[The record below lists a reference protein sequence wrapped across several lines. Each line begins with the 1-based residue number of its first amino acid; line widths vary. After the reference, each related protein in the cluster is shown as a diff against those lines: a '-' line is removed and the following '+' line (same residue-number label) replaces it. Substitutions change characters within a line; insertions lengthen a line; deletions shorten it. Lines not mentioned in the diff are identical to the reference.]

1 MAKCSIQKYEEGKIT
16 ESIPNLVNSLVD
28 IVTICYSD
36 YDTRS
41 PKQLLR
47 LYNQCFVFGL
57 LCKSVIGNPQ
67 KLTTRKFYGNHFH
80 SITIHVPETARLFCI
95 KSIVPEQEERSF
107 GTLRRISE
115 NTTNRQPKFVVDN
128 AMLRM
133 KFQTSLNNPT
143 ETIAKQNSTVSKQA
157 KLLPAKKRTVLQS
170 TLLKKFPLLIQSHLE
185 RIADFVLP
193 GKNVWWSV
201 DAEDGMIFHD
211 GPEDDER
218 RPDGPQLHHFRS
230 RSLKEERM

>member
-1 MAKCSIQKYEEGKIT
+1 
-16 ESIPNLVNSLVD
+16 
-28 IVTICYSD
+28 
-36 YDTRS
+36 
-41 PKQLLR
+41 
-47 LYNQCFVFGL
+47 
-57 LCKSVIGNPQ
+57 
-67 KLTTRKFYGNHFH
+67 
-80 SITIHVPETARLFCI
+80 
-95 KSIVPEQEERSF
+95 
-107 GTLRRISE
+107 
-115 NTTNRQPKFVVDN
+115 
-128 AMLRM
+128 M

-185 RIADFVLP
+185 RIADFVLL

-230 RSLKEERM
+230 RSLKEERMWIKQKWQECLHHFASGELQLPFRRLLTGNAENCQSERDEASVANTGNGGHQQTIDCKDFFQLMSSTQD

>member
-1 MAKCSIQKYEEGKIT
+1 
-16 ESIPNLVNSLVD
+16 
-28 IVTICYSD
+28 
-36 YDTRS
+36 
-41 PKQLLR
+41 
-47 LYNQCFVFGL
+47 
-57 LCKSVIGNPQ
+57 
-67 KLTTRKFYGNHFH
+67 
-80 SITIHVPETARLFCI
+80 
-95 KSIVPEQEERSF
+95 
-107 GTLRRISE
+107 
-115 NTTNRQPKFVVDN
+115 
-128 AMLRM
+128 M

-185 RIADFVLP
+185 RIADFVLL

-230 RSLKEERM
+230 RSLKEERMWIKQKWQECLHHFASGELQLPFRRLKTYEDGKIIYISKGTKGKQNKNNVIQ